1 MLSPMQSA
9 ADPKVSFKEPSKAA
23 PGMKEHL
30 EEAQKEIE
38 SA

>member
-1 MLSPMQSA
+1 MQGA
-9 ADPKVSFKEPSKAA
+9 ADPKVSFKEPSEAA

-30 EEAQKEIE
+30 EEAQRDIE